1 MELPDY
7 NALYSHLPFIAVG
20 LAGLVLILAGI
31 RINAV
36 LKPSP
41 FRIKPRGLKR
51 VLDKA
56 EKLLSIMTSVQPL
69 KYIKMKMLQ
78 NATILIFEDR
88 MAANIA
94 GVLALLVPLLSIAL
108 SAVLYTSGQLWY
120 SKILLT
126 VMGFILPYYLTTLL
140 LDLYKYRMTRQIPR
154 LVDEFRSAF
163 IRHNKIRPAFKE
175 CSRYIDRSLGRII
188 ARAADSVFIDENLEA
203 LKLQFNDVWFNI
215 FTILV
220 TNFKE
225 SGGELTDQL
234 YRLNRTMTR
243 YNSIERKKH
252 KRLIWYEV
260 FAVCTAVFS
269 IPAIFWM
276 NNLILGNSSMIID
289 AQTNMMVSEVIAFS
303 LLSLVI
309 VRILRRL

>member
-1 MELPDY
+1 MNY
-7 NALYSHLPFIAVG
+7 VYLYENLPFIIVV
-20 LAGLVLILAGI
+20 LAGLVFILAGV
-31 RINAV
+31 RINAIF
-36 LKPSP
+36 KPL
-41 FRIKPRGLKR
+41 RIISKPQGLKKTLEK
-51 VLDKA
+51 V
-56 EKLLSIMTSVQPL
+56 EKLISAITSVQPL
-69 KYIKMKMLQ
+69 KFIKLKMLQ

-88 MAANIA
+88 AAAIIA
-94 GVLALLVPLLSIAL
+94 GVLALLVPILSIIL
-108 SAVLYTSGQLWY
+108 SVALYTSGQLWY

-140 LDLYKYRMTRQIPR
+140 LDLYKYRMARQIPK

-175 CSRYIDRSLGRII
+175 CSQYIDRSLGRVIS
-188 ARAADSVFIDENLEA
+188 RVADSVFIDENLEA

-225 SGGELTDQL
+225 SGGELTNQL

-243 YNSIERKKH
+243 YNSIEHKKH

-276 NNLILGNSSMIID
+276 NNLILGDSSMIID

>member
-1 MELPDY
+1 MDY
-7 NALYSHLPFIAVG
+7 NALYGKLPFIAVV
-20 LAGLVLILAGI
+20 LAGLVFILAGL

-36 LKPSP
+36 FKPTL
-41 FRIKPRGLKR
+41 FRIKPNGMKK
-51 VLDKA
+51 VLDDA
-56 EKLLSIMTSVQPL
+56 EKLISAMSSVQPL
-69 KYIKMKMLQ
+69 KYIKSKLLQ

-88 MAANIA
+88 TAANIA
-94 GVLALLVPLLSIAL
+94 GILALLIPLLSIAL
-108 SAVLYTSGQLWY
+108 SVALYTSGQLWY
-120 SKILLT
+120 SRVLLT
-126 VMGFILPYYLTTLL
+126 IMGFILPYYLTTLL
-140 LDLYKYRMTRQIPR
+140 LDLYKYRMARQIPR

-175 CSRYIDRSLGRII
+175 CSQYIDRSLGRVIS
-188 ARAADSVFIDENLEA
+188 RAADNVFIDENLKA

-243 YNSIERKKH
+243 YNSIEHKKH

-276 NNLILGNSSMIID
+276 NNLILGESSMIID
-289 AQTNMMVSEVIAFS
+289 AQVNMMVSEVIAFS
-303 LLSLVI
+303 LLSLII

>member
-1 MELPDY
+1 MKYYDT
-7 NALYSHLPFIAVG
+7 LYINLPFISAV
-20 LAGLVLILAGI
+20 LAGLVLAITGV
-31 RINAV
+31 RINV
-36 LKPSP
+36 ISRPSL
-41 FRIKPRGLKR
+41 FRIKPPSIKK
-51 VLDKA
+51 VLVILEQLISRITSFQPFKFIKQ
-56 EKLLSIMTSVQPL
+56 KLLH
-69 KYIKMKMLQ
+69 
-78 NATILIFEDR
+78 NATVIIFDDR
-88 MAANIA
+88 MAKNIA
-94 GVLALLVPLLSIAL
+94 GILALLVPLFSITLSVILFKA
-108 SAVLYTSGQLWY
+108 GQLWY
-120 SKILLT
+120 SRILLT
-126 VMGFILPYYLTTLL
+126 IMGFILPYYLTTLL
-140 LDLYKYRMTRQIPR
+140 LDLYKYRITRQIPR

-163 IRHNKIRPAFKE
+163 IRHNKIRPALKE
-175 CSRYIDRSLGRII
+175 CSQYIDRSLGRII
-188 ARAADSVFIDENLEA
+188 SRAADSVFLDENLEA

-220 TNFKE
+220 INFKE

-234 YRLNRTMTR
+234 HKLNRTITR
-243 YNSIERKKH
+243 YNTIERKKH

-276 NNLILGNSSMIID
+276 NNLILGESSMIVD